1 MLLIGTTNGLLT
13 FSNKFDQPEEIK
25 FYHSN
30 RIPNVDSSLS
40 SNDVMQIFTD
50 SRKNTYVITF
60 TGGIS
65 QVISKNLLTEDI
77 QFKSYT
83 IKDGLASDLVL
94 SMLED
99 TQKQL
104 WVISE
109 NSISKFNPQQGT
121 FENYGSN

>member
-1 MLLIGTTNGLLT
+1 
-13 FSNKFDQPEEIK
+13 
-25 FYHSN
+25 
-30 RIPNVDSSLS
+30 
-40 SNDVMQIFTD
+40 MQIFTD
-50 SRKNTYVITF
+50 SRKKHLCNNIHRRNQPRL
-60 TGGIS
+60 S
-65 QVISKNLLTEDI
+65 LKNLLTEDI

-121 FENYGSN
+121 F